1 MNKSVS
7 TLDSPEFLNLKP
19 VDISPLMSTCDIK
32 VMYIGQNR
40 NGSCITKEVATEMS
54 KTLRGCPIV
63 GFYDEQKEDFDDHG
77 SRLIYDEEKGFEFT
91 CVTKPYGFVAPD
103 AKVWFQF
110 FEDTD
115 ELGNT
120 CVREYLMTTG
130 YLWTEQF
137 PECQS
142 IITSG
147 KGQSMELDEKTLN
160 GQWAKDTNKN
170 LDFFII
176 NDATFSKL
184 CILGDDVEP
193 CFEGASVKASNFSK
207 VKNTLFSMMED
218 LQKVL
223 IEQKKGDSMSEEVK
237 DIVEETSLK
246 PETTS
251 FKKKEEDDEKEQA
264 PAKDE
269 NKGKE
274 PAEEKKDEPVE
285 DDKKSDSDSASDTDK
300 EEDKKKKKTYELL
313 ETEYNTLMA
322 DYEAVKKEAEE
333 VRANFSRLEEEVKN
347 LREFKMQIEEEK
359 KDKLIESYSMLSDED
374 KIDVISNKAKYS
386 YDEIEAKLAIL
397 CVRNKVNFSE
407 EKVEE
412 DKEPSMTF
420 SLEEP
425 AGSVPA
431 YITALRNNRHNG

>member
-32 VMYIGQNR
+32 VMYVGQNR

-63 GFYDEQKEDFDDHG
+63 GVYDEQKQDFDDHG
-77 SRLIYDEEKGFEFT
+77 SRLVYDEEKGFEFT

-142 IITSG
+142 VISSG
-147 KGQSMELDEKTLN
+147 KGQSMELEEKTLN
-160 GQWAKDTNKN
+160 GQWAKDPNKN

-223 IEQKKGDSMSEEVK
+223 VEQKKGDSMSEEVK
-237 DIVEETSLK
+237 DIVEETSLPVE
-246 PETTS
+246 PETS
-251 FKKKEEDDEKEQA
+251 FKKKEED
-264 PAKDE
+264 
-269 NKGKE
+269 
-274 PAEEKKDEPVE
+274 EEKKQAAAEDKKEDKEPTKEEKKEEPV
-285 DDKKSDSDSASDTDK
+285 DDKKDSDSKEEED
-300 EEDKKKKKTYELL
+300 EEDKKKKKEYELL
-313 ETEYNTLMA
+313 EDKYNTLMA
-322 DYEAVKKEAEE
+322 DYEVIKKEAEE
-333 VRANFSRLEEEVKN
+333 ARTNFSALEEEVKA
-347 LREFKMQIEEEK
+347 LREFKAQIEEEK

-407 EKVEE
+407 EKVKEE
-412 DKEPSMTF
+412 EKEIPMTY
-420 SLEEP
+420 SLEGT